1 MIETALA
8 VIICIVCTTM
18 YVIVLK
24 RTGLGVQAPSK
35 ELISI
40 RDKSTNIIFQD
51 PVWRQTGREL
61 QVLADAFGRSPGRLL
76 VRQRA
81 EQVDVRTLDMEK
93 FWSLL
98 KALFEVN
105 NTYLLTSG

>member
-1 MIETALA
+1 M
-8 VIICIVCTTM
+8 
-18 YVIVLK
+18 
-24 RTGLGVQAPSK
+24 
-35 ELISI
+35 
-40 RDKSTNIIFQD
+40 
-51 PVWRQTGREL
+51 WRQTGREL

-81 EQVDVRTLDMEK
+81 EQVDVRTLDMDK

-105 NTYLLTSG
+105 NISKCFL

>member
-1 MIETALA
+1 MNF
-8 VIICIVCTTM
+8 
-18 YVIVLK
+18 
-24 RTGLGVQAPSK
+24 
-35 ELISI
+35 
-40 RDKSTNIIFQD
+40 TNIIFQD

-81 EQVDVRTLDMEK
+81 EQVDVRTLDMDK

-105 NTYLLTSG
+105 IPVNTHFQQELLGPKIRQSSI